1 MERRE
6 LMGEELGRWWE
17 RTQGL
22 TEVCVGVKVKAATWL
37 WLTGEVKKSYGQEG
51 SEGHYVP

>member
-1 MERRE
+1 M
-6 LMGEELGRWWE
+6 
-17 RTQGL
+17 
-22 TEVCVGVKVKAATWL
+22 GVKVKAATWL